1 MKMATKKTENEKEMK
16 LEEAL
21 RRLDEVVSALEGESE
36 DLEKSL
42 KLYEEGVRLVRICT
56 EKLGEAE
63 RKVNLIRM
71 NFDGELVEEEFG
83 AGEKNI

>member
-1 MKMATKKTENEKEMK
+1 MKMATKKTENENEMK